1 MCHKTRSLDKYETLD
16 GTLSVHVIR
25 NREAGVLKKIL
36 LVFYYSCRR
45 VWRENGRVRSD
56 ERRNLSDDTKGGA
69 RRVGEIFNS
78 LRGDAERRPGLICCR
93 AITPVQYGI
102 MDV

>member
-1 MCHKTRSLDKYETLD
+1 M
-16 GTLSVHVIR
+16 
-25 NREAGVLKKIL
+25 
-36 LVFYYSCRR
+36 FYSCRR
-45 VWRENGRVRSD
+45 ASGVRTAGVRSD

-78 LRGDAERRPGLICCR
+78 LRGDAERKPGLICCR

>member
-1 MCHKTRSLDKYETLD
+1 MFYSARGGGGGKCRADAS
-16 GTLSVHVIR
+16 
-25 NREAGVLKKIL
+25 GV
-36 LVFYYSCRR
+36 
-45 VWRENGRVRSD
+45 NGRVRSD
-56 ERRNLSDDTKGGA
+56 ERRNLSDDTKDGA

-78 LRGDAERRPGLICCR
+78 LRGDAERKPGLICCR